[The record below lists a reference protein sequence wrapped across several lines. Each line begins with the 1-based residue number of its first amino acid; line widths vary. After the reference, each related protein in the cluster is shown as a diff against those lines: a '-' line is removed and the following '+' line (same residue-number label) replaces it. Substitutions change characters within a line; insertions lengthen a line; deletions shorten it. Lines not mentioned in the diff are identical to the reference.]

1 MKDLQKERKKA
12 MEDSS
17 IVDLFLQRNEDALT
31 ETDKKYGKKLLSLS
45 CSITED
51 ERDAEECRNSTYY
64 KAWNSIPPHEPRQY
78 LFPFLSRIIRHLSLN
93 VCKSRRTES
102 RSAVFVDLSDEL
114 EACIP
119 SPDDTESKLDD
130 MAIKAAI
137 DGFLSSL
144 PERNRL
150 VFMRRYYY
158 CDSVKKIA
166 DGVGISEDSVKVILH
181 RCRQKLLSYLQK
193 EGIEL

>member
-1 MKDLQKERKKA
+1 

-102 RSAVFVDLSDEL
+102 RGAVFVDLSDEL

-144 PERNRL
+144 SERNRL

-166 DGVGISEDSVKVILH
+166 DGAGISEDSVKVILH

>member
-1 MKDLQKERKKA
+1 
-12 MEDSS
+12 MEDSR

-45 CSITED
+45 YSITED
-51 ERDAEECRNSTYY
+51 GRDAEECRNSTYF

-93 VCKSRRTES
+93 VCKSRKTQS
-102 RSAVFVDLSDEL
+102 RGAVYVQLSEEL

-130 MAIKAAI
+130 MAIKAAL

-144 PERNRL
+144 SEKNRL

-158 CDSVKKIA
+158 SDSIAKIA
-166 DGVGISEDSVKVILH
+166 ENTGESETAVKSTLF
-181 RCRQKLLSYLQK
+181 RCREKLLSCLKK

>member
-1 MKDLQKERKKA
+1 
-12 MEDSS
+12 MEDNR
-17 IVDLFLQRNEDALT
+17 IVDLFLQRNEDAIS
-31 ETDKKYGKKLLSLS
+31 ETDKKYGKKLQALSY
-45 CSITED
+45 SITED
-51 ERDAEECRNSTYY
+51 GRDAEECKNSTYY
-64 KAWNSIPPHEPRQY
+64 KAWNSIPPHEPRDY

-93 VCKSRRTES
+93 VCKSRRTQS
-102 RSAVFVDLSDEL
+102 RGAVCVELSDEL

-119 SPDDTESKLDD
+119 SPDDTESRLDD

-144 PERNRL
+144 SEKNRL

-166 DGVGISEDSVKVILH
+166 EGAGMSEDSVKVTLH
-181 RCRQKLLSYLQK
+181 RCRQKLLSYLKK